1 MNEQHPKDQPDKRPV
16 LLQLR
21 LRGKILD
28 PASPASAAL
37 VGTGHAS
44 SRGEHL
50 ILSPAGRATAETEF
64 RFDPDDPD
72 GHHGTTRS
80 AYEQFLPRNVE
91 LIRVCNDWQVR
102 PGGVPND
109 HHDAGYDWGLI
120 DRLTTIDDRIGPVI
134 RRLGTSV
141 AHFNGYR
148 ARLRTARTKVEDGD
162 RDWFTSPR
170 IDSYH
175 TVWMELHEHLLVA
188 LGLERSAESAETT

>member
-1 MNEQHPKDQPDKRPV
+1 MNEQHPEDQPDERPV

-64 RFDPDDPD
+64 RFDPDDPA
-72 GHHGTTRS
+72 GHHETTRA

-109 HHDAGYDWGLI
+109 HRDAKYDWEVI
-120 DRLTTIDDRIGPVI
+120 DKLDKGAPFTGE
-134 RRLGTSV
+134 G
-141 AHFNGYR
+141 A
-148 ARLRTARTKVEDGD
+148 LRSQKLRGVTRK
-162 RDWFTSPR
+162 
-170 IDSYH
+170 
-175 TVWMELHEHLLVA
+175 
-188 LGLERSAESAETT
+188 LEWKSFAPPN